1 MSRIAGVFRH
11 VVGPQAADATVRRML
26 ARYPGSVATALG
38 STGALARSARG
49 VSGGGVVEAEGLLVA
64 LDGRI
69 LNAAELRAAHPSA
82 GSGDCALLAALVRR
96 HGIEAALQRII
107 GDFALAAVDPRAG
120 MLWLGRDRC
129 GVKPL
134 YWALLNDGVAF
145 ASQPGALL
153 ASGEISAEPEPSFV
167 ARFAA
172 SHYRTF
178 DNRPEESPYR
188 AIHQVPAACIVEING
203 AGLKRSTD
211 YWRLIDTGD
220 FAQSED
226 ALAEEYRAR
235 LLRAVE
241 RRVRAATRPGFL
253 LSGGLDSSSVLC
265 AAVEVTGERHH
276 ALSTVYADATYDER
290 REIQDVTASKTES
303 WQPVELGDDI
313 DVLAVIARQ
322 VHLHDEPVATATW
335 LSHLLLCE
343 RAAELGFDA
352 LFGGLGGDELNAGE
366 YEYFPPFFAD
376 LRAQGRTQELA
387 REIECWARHHD
398 HPIHR
403 KDAAAATQMMARL
416 TDPAVPGRTLPDRAR
431 MLRYRHVLRPEFFDL
446 GGFEPV
452 MDRPFASY
460 LKNRSYQDLFRETL
474 PCCLR
479 AEDRQCTALGIEHH
493 DPFLDHELIEFMF
506 RVPGT
511 MKIRD
516 GVTKQLLRRAMTGI
530 LPEATRTR
538 IKKTGWNAPAH
549 RWFSGRT
556 LEHLR
561 DRVRSQA
568 FRERGIYDPDVVM
581 RVIDDHERVVATGAV
596 EENHMMFL
604 WQLANLEIWLDQLA
618 ARRDR

>member
-1 MSRIAGVFRH
+1 
-11 VVGPQAADATVRRML
+11 ML
-26 ARYPGSVATALG
+26 ARYPGSASVVSSEAGTLG
-38 STGALARSARG
+38 RAARND
-49 VSGGGVVEAEGLLVA
+49 SGCVGEAEGLLIA

-69 LNAAELRAAHPSA
+69 LNASELRAAHPSA
-82 GSGDCALLAALVRR
+82 GPGDCALLAALVRK
-96 HGIEAALQRII
+96 HGVDAALQQIV
-107 GDFALAAVDPRAG
+107 GDFALAICDSRAG
-120 MLWLGRDRC
+120 KLWLGRDRC

-134 YWALLNDGVAF
+134 YWTALEDGVAF

-153 ASGEISAEPEPSFV
+153 ALDEVSAELEPSFV

-188 AIHQVPAACIVEING
+188 AIRQVRAGCVVEFGDAA
-203 AGLKRSTD
+203 LPRSTM
-211 YWRLIDTGD
+211 YWRLVDQGD
-220 FAQSED
+220 FARSPE

-241 RRVRAATRPGFL
+241 RRVRVTARPGFL

-265 AAVEVTGERHH
+265 AAVQVTGERQH

-290 REIQDVTASKTES
+290 GEIQDVTASKTAS

-313 DVLAVIARQ
+313 DVLAIIARQ
-322 VHLHDEPVATATW
+322 VRLHDEPVATATW

-343 RAAELGFDA
+343 RAAELGFNS

-376 LRAQGRTQELA
+376 LRAAGETQQLA
-387 REIECWARHHD
+387 HEIACWARHHD

-403 KDAAAATQMMARL
+403 KNAAVAAQMMARL

-446 GGFEPV
+446 DQFVPV
-452 MDRPFASY
+452 MDQPFASY
-460 LKNRSYQDLFRETL
+460 LKNRTYQDLFRETL

-506 RVPGT
+506 RVPGA
-511 MKIRD
+511 MKIAD
-516 GVTKQLLRRAMTGI
+516 GVTKQLLRRAMAGI

-549 RWFSGRT
+549 RWFSGRA

-561 DRVRSQA
+561 DRVRSKS
-568 FRERGIYDPDVVM
+568 FRERGIYEPESVM
-581 RVIDDHERVVATGAV
+581 RVIDDHERIVASAAV
-596 EENHMMFL
+596 KENHMMFL
-604 WQLANLEIWLDQLA
+604 WQLANLDIWLDQLA
-618 ARRDR
+618 QGGD